1 MGKSTVAAMF
11 ADLGIP
17 VHDADA
23 TVHDLYRGEAV
34 APIEAAFPG
43 TTQAGAVDRKLL
55 SRRLSENPALFETL
69 ERIVHP
75 MVRKAELAFL
85 GRNRDAGCSLVLL
98 DIPLLF
104 ETKAEDRVDAVV
116 VVTCDPQIQRERVL
130 KRPGMTREK
139 FDLILSRQ
147 VPDAVKRAKADYI
160 VDTGGALDSTRRQ
173 VAEIVKQLTSHEGP

>member
-1 MGKSTVAAMF
+1 MIVLGLTGSIGMGKSTVAAMF

-75 MVRKAELAFL
+75 L
-85 GRNRDAGCSLVLL
+85 SL
-98 DIPLLF
+98 IH
-104 ETKAEDRVDAVV
+104 
-116 VVTCDPQIQRERVL
+116 I
-130 KRPGMTREK
+130 
-139 FDLILSRQ
+139 
-147 VPDAVKRAKADYI
+147 
-160 VDTGGALDSTRRQ
+160 
-173 VAEIVKQLTSHEGP
+173 